1 MTPPN
6 KGQMGTLSLTTV
18 PKKAKNMM
26 HVFEGYFQKWPKMA
40 KMAIFAKKWSFLK
53 FLWKSFEKL
62 QKVNFLTTLNNRGIL
77 DIRDV
82 GNVEKKS
89 CRWQFFQKCQKCQKW
104 PFLRFLENTDFFSI
118 KDPWKL
124 FFIFSKIP
132 IFENFE
138 KC

>member
-53 FLWKSFEKL
+53 FL
-62 QKVNFLTTLNNRGIL
+62 
-77 DIRDV
+77 
-82 GNVEKKS
+82 
-89 CRWQFFQKCQKCQKW
+89 
-104 PFLRFLENTDFFSI
+104 
-118 KDPWKL
+118 
-124 FFIFSKIP
+124 
-132 IFENFE
+132 
-138 KC
+138 